1 MIVRELVARGIPK
14 NEILA
19 LGMASERPLV
29 KLDNTDAKR
38 AKNRRYEIQV
48 RF

>member
-1 MIVRELVARGIPK
+1 MIERELVARGIAK
-14 NEILA
+14 SEIVA
-19 LGMASERPLV
+19 IGMGSERPLV
-29 KLDNTDAKR
+29 TPDNTPAKK

>member
-1 MIVRELVARGIPK
+1 VIERELVARGIAK
-14 NEILA
+14 REIVA
-19 LGMASERPLV
+19 IGMGSERPLV
-29 KLDNTDAKR
+29 TPDNTPAKK